1 MNQESRLEH
10 NPNNSNLH
18 RKIATYVKV
27 SAIQKLYI
35 PSTYSKQ
42 RLSTVAHT
50 NDCIGSRILNH
61 CLNHWLLFS
70 LSKFLG

>member
-27 SAIQKLYI
+27 SAIHACPRFAIANLSRQIICYVIQCGTEFYARIMKL
-35 PSTYSKQ
+35 
-42 RLSTVAHT
+42 
-50 NDCIGSRILNH
+50 
-61 CLNHWLLFS
+61 
-70 LSKFLG
+70 

>member
-27 SAIQKLYI
+27 SAIHACLRFAIANLSRQI
-35 PSTYSKQ
+35 ISQ
-42 RLSTVAHT
+42 RP
-50 NDCIGSRILNH
+50 RIDLNRR
-61 CLNHWLLFS
+61 
-70 LSKFLG
+70 FLHRPNKTTA

>member
-27 SAIQKLYI
+27 SAIHACLRFAI
-35 PSTYSKQ
+35 AN
-42 RLSTVAHT
+42 LSRQIFVQ
-50 NDCIGSRILNH
+50 CGPGKI
-61 CLNHWLLFS
+61 
-70 LSKFLG
+70 KF